1 MAQPKRVKT
10 DAAPFAV
17 PQSKDQAN
25 EYIADIGRLQRERE
39 RLRADMND
47 EMAVIK
53 EKYEGA
59 ALPLGE
65 KIKRLSA
72 GVQTW
77 CEANRAELTAG
88 GKVKYAML
96 AAGKINWRTRPP
108 KVVLRGKAL
117 IIETIKAMGGMT
129 RFLRTTE
136 DVNKEAML
144 EEPETA
150 KTITGVSI
158 TQSEDFVITPFETEL
173 EEVA

>member
-1 MAQPKRVKT
+1 MAQPKRIK
-10 DAAPFAV
+10 AAAAAYAV
-17 PQSKDQAN
+17 PQSKDQVN
-25 EYIADIGRLQRERE
+25 ENIADIGRLQRERE

-47 EMAVIK
+47 EIAVIR
-53 EKYEGA
+53 ERYESA
-59 ALPLGE
+59 ALPLAE

-77 CEANRAELTAG
+77 CEANRAELTGG

-108 KVVLRGKAL
+108 KVMLRGKEQIIAAL
-117 IIETIKAMGGMT
+117 KALGLQ
-129 RFLRTTE
+129 RFLRVSE

-144 EEPETA
+144 ADPETA
-150 KTITGVSI
+150 KTITGVAI
-158 TQSEDFVITPFETEL
+158 VQSEDFVITPYETEL